1 MSIPS
6 FVFLYICIQQKS
18 KRRTDMKYNLSA
30 LKIDSYVKTNLIK
43 MLQLHDLVDEVIVFN
58 PNLFGKLS
66 STWQDAYKLLGMQAV
81 VLHKIF
87 FEELD
92 EELDMVKKEQ
102 LSLLLQHINYNLTI
116 ELPYLVP

>member
-1 MSIPS
+1 
-6 FVFLYICIQQKS
+6 
-18 KRRTDMKYNLSA
+18 MKYNLSA

-58 PNLFGKLS
+58 PNLSGKLS

-87 FEELD
+87 F

>member
-1 MSIPS
+1 
-6 FVFLYICIQQKS
+6 
-18 KRRTDMKYNLSA
+18 MKYNLSA

-92 EELDMVKKEQ
+92 MVKKEQ

>member
-1 MSIPS
+1 
-6 FVFLYICIQQKS
+6 
-18 KRRTDMKYNLSA
+18 MKYNLSA

-92 EELDMVKKEQ
+92 MVKKEQ

-116 ELPYLVP
+116 ELPYLVETVK

>member
-1 MSIPS
+1 
-6 FVFLYICIQQKS
+6 
-18 KRRTDMKYNLSA
+18 MKYNLSA

-81 VLHKIF
+81 PPSVSDSQPKAPG
-87 FEELD
+87 
-92 EELDMVKKEQ
+92 
-102 LSLLLQHINYNLTI
+102 Y
-116 ELPYLVP
+116 PYYFN

>member
-1 MSIPS
+1 
-6 FVFLYICIQQKS
+6 
-18 KRRTDMKYNLSA
+18 MKYNLSA

-58 PNLFGKLS
+58 PNLFSKLS